1 MSDQAKDLIARL
13 LVKDVSRRYTAAD
26 AFNHPWIQNVQ
37 NIVDTSIASDA
48 FDNMKNFMEA
58 VDFKKATLIYLAAK
72 LPEQCIIELRQ
83 LFIMIDIN
91 GDGRITSDEFQKAI
105 SEYKIDYTKQQ
116 MQDLIYMLDTNNN
129 GYIDYTEF
137 LAGCMKSKI
146 YLKEDYLKMTF
157 AYFDKDKSGFI
168 TREELHKVLKS
179 EDGLN
184 IPDREIDK
192 LIKEVDFNHDD
203 KIDYNEFL
211 TMMRRDLKGEE
222 AEKAIRQATL
232 SAPGIKEA
240 LKK

>member
-1 MSDQAKDLIARL
+1 
-13 LVKDVSRRYTAAD
+13 
-26 AFNHPWIQNVQ
+26 
-37 NIVDTSIASDA
+37 
-48 FDNMKNFMEA
+48 MEA

-72 LPEQCIIELRQ
+72 LPEHCIIELRQ
-83 LFIMIDIN
+83 LFIMIDAN

-105 SEYKIDYTKQQ
+105 SEYKIDYTSQQ

-168 TREELHKVLKS
+168 TREELRNVLKS
-179 EDGLN
+179 EDGFN
-184 IPDREIDK
+184 IPDKEIEK

-211 TMMRRDLKGEE
+211 AMMKRDLKGEE
-222 AEKAIRQATL
+222 TEKAVRQATL
-232 SAPGIKEA
+232 SAVAIQDAIK
-240 LKK
+240 K